1 MQSTN
6 RNKPKADQP
15 AGARGSNTPAAAA
28 SHSTDDIH
36 HIPCAFAPAAAGSI
50 QSTADEAFDGVLYVL
65 RVLVAVGFVC
75 SGILTGIAI
84 GATIYHLMRAGS

>member
-1 MQSTN
+1 MQPAEQNPTQ
-6 RNKPKADQP
+6 ADQP

-28 SHSTDDIH
+28 SHCTDDH

-75 SGILTGIAI
+75 SGVLTGIAI

>member
-1 MQSTN
+1 MPTKSANPT
-6 RNKPKADQP
+6 P
-15 AGARGSNTPAAAA
+15 AARGARGNESPTAATLL
-28 SHSTDDIH
+28 STDDH
-36 HIPCAFAPAAAGSI
+36 HISCAFAPAAVGSM